1 MELKTYFPQDTSGN
15 FLPLATCY
23 LYRRGTE
30 NLVSG
35 LVKPNGVALAN
46 PFTGNAAGPVQFS
59 APNGIYDLR
68 IVQGALDFR
77 MPIQFNDVTEDV
89 AAALASAEQAGIIE
103 AYVRDNLAL
112 LLAQLNAITSD
123 PQNAVNSW
131 DIQAKGFDLLQGAA
145 TYGAVSNRLGAW
157 QMPAGSPAYLS
168 MPIAVPSHWRKM
180 DIYVHWVNM
189 AANDGNAVLGAEI
202 HQWATGESMN
212 VTPAGGSS
220 IVTANPVPWAVIE
233 SKIAADL
240 ALDPTRTV
248 TLRIARQG
256 ASAND
261 TLPNALGILKV
272 RIQKK

>member
-1 MELKTYFPQDTSGN
+1 MELKTYFPQDTAGN

-35 LVKPNGVALAN
+35 LVKANGVALTN
-46 PFTGNAAGPVQFS
+46 PFTGNAEGPVQFS

-68 IVQGALDFR
+68 IVKGTLDFR

-89 AAALASAEQAGIIE
+89 AAAVASAAQAAIIE
-103 AYVRDNLAL
+103 AYVRDNLSL
-112 LLAQLNAITSD
+112 LLAQLNAIISD

-131 DIQAKGFDLLQGAA
+131 DIQAKGFDLLQGVA
-145 TYGAVSNRLGAW
+145 TYGVVSNRLGAW
-157 QMPAGSPAYLS
+157 QMPAGSAAYLA

-180 DIYVHWVNM
+180 DVYVYWVNM
-189 AANDGNAVLGAEI
+189 AANDGNAVMGAEV
-202 HQWATGESMN
+202 HQWAPGESMN
-212 VTPAGGSS
+212 VTPAGSSS
-220 IVTANPVPWAVIE
+220 IITANPVPWAVNE

-240 ALDPTRTV
+240 PLDPTRTV

-261 TLPNALGILKV
+261 TLANALGILKV